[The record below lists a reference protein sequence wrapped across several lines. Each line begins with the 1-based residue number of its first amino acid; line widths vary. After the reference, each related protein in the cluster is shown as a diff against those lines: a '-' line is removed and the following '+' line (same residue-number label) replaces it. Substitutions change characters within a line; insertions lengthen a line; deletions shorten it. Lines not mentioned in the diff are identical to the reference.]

1 MAGDA
6 GKTGADQST
15 EKSSIGFSLPFAERA
30 PANPMEVMA
39 AATAA
44 GMALT
49 TQFANAFFGMMQA
62 AMDVTGKPARTE
74 SPAAPVAPKAP
85 EQPAAPVVQ
94 AAEVVKAE
102 AKPEPVVV
110 AKAAAPAAD
119 EKPAVAAKPAD
130 KPVAKVAKPKPAAKA
145 VAAPEKKPSVK
156 AKAKPA
162 TVAAPE
168 PVAKAKP
175 KAEPVAE
182 KPAKASRTAKPAK
195 AAVAPVVEAPVLVT
209 EAVAAKPRPRKKAA
223 KAADDLK
230 KISGIGPK
238 LVEMLGGMG
247 VTRFSEI
254 AAWTDKDVERV
265 DRELGLDGRIA
276 KDNWIAQAK
285 ALLR

>member
-6 GKTGADQST
+6 GKTGAEQST

-30 PANPMEVMA
+30 PANPMDVMA

-62 AMDVTGKPARTE
+62 AMDATAKPAQ
-74 SPAAPVAPKAP
+74 PANPVAPKAP

-94 AAEVVKAE
+94 VAETVKAE
-102 AKPEPVVV
+102 MKPVVL
-110 AKAAAPAAD
+110 AKAAEPLAEA
-119 EKPAVAAKPAD
+119 KPAVAA
-130 KPVAKVAKPKPAAKA
+130 KPVAKVAKPKPTAKA
-145 VAAPEKKPSVK
+145 VAASEDKPAATAKAAKAAPVVK
-156 AKAKPA
+156 A
-162 TVAAPE
+162 
-168 PVAKAKP
+168 
-175 KAEPVAE
+175 KAEPVAA
-182 KPAKASRTAKPAK
+182 KPVKVARAAKAMK
-195 AAVAPVVEAPVLVT
+195 AAVAPVVETALPAT
-209 EAVAAKPRPRKKAA
+209 AKPQPRKKAA

-238 LVEMLGGMG
+238 LADMLGGMG
-247 VTRFSEI
+247 VTRFAEI
-254 AAWTDKDVERV
+254 AAWTDKDVEQV